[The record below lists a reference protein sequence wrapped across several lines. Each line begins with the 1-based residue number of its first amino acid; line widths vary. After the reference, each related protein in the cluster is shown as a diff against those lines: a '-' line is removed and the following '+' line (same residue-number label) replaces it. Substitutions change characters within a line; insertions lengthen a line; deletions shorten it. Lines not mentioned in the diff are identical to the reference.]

1 MTQTIVID
9 PVTRIEGHAKI
20 SIQLDEHGFVRDA
33 HFHVTQFRG
42 FEKLCEGRPFYE
54 MPALMAR
61 ICGICPV
68 SHLVASAKACDA
80 LMAVRIPPAA
90 ENLRRV
96 MNLAQILQSHALN
109 AVHLSG
115 PDFAM
120 GMDAPADQRNL
131 FALADKHPGLARDW
145 VRLRA
150 VGQKIIEILG
160 GKRIHP
166 GWIVPGGVESPL
178 GADQRD
184 AILAMLPDALV
195 MAQRLVDWFKELMD
209 GFDEEV
215 RVFGNF
221 PSLFMGLVDANGKLE
236 HYDGAWKVIDF
247 HAKTVVESMPIERYD
262 EYIGEKV
269 ESWSYLKSPYFK
281 PKGYPGGIYRVGPL
295 ARLNIAESCGT
306 RWADQEHAVFEDMD
320 DPLVSSSFHY
330 HYARLIE
337 ILFCVERM
345 QELLQSPNITDKH
358 VRAYASANAL
368 RGVGVSEAPRGTL
381 LHDYEVGED
390 GLIRKANLI
399 IATGNNNLAMNQA
412 VLQVAK
418 RYVRGPDVQEGM
430 LNRVEAVI
438 RAFDPCLSCST
449 HAVGHRPFEVTIL
462 DAEGQPVRIVDGDG
476 S

>member
-1 MTQTIVID
+1 MSKTIVID

-20 SIQLDEHGFVRDA
+20 SIQLDEHGFVHDA

-42 FEKLCEGRPFYE
+42 FERLCVGRPFYE
-54 MPALMAR
+54 MPPLMAR

-80 LMAVRIPPAA
+80 IMAVQIPPVAA
-90 ENLRRV
+90 NLRRL

-109 AVHLSG
+109 VVHLSG
-115 PDFAM
+115 PDLAM
-120 GMDAPADQRNL
+120 GMDAPAEERNL
-131 FALADKHPGLARDW
+131 FTLADKHPGLARDG
-145 VRLRA
+145 VQLRG
-150 VGQKIIEILG
+150 VGQKIIEVLG

-166 GWIVPGGVESPL
+166 GWIVPGGVAAPL
-178 GADQRD
+178 GAEQRD
-184 AILAMLPDALV
+184 AILAMLPDALI
-195 MAQRLVDWFKELMD
+195 MTQRLVDWFKEVMD
-209 GFDEEV
+209 RFEEEA

-221 PSLFMGLVDANGKLE
+221 PSLFMGLVDEEGNLE
-236 HYDGAWKVIDF
+236 HYDGTLKIIDF
-247 HAKTVVESMPIERYD
+247 QGKTVVASMPNDRYG

-269 ESWSYLKSPYFK
+269 EPWSYLKSPYFK

-306 RWADQEHAVFEDMD
+306 RWADQEHAVFDDMD
-320 DPLVSSSFHY
+320 NPVVSSSFHY

-337 ILFCVERM
+337 MLFCVERM
-345 QELLQSPNITDKH
+345 QELLELPDILDKH
-358 VRAYASANAL
+358 VRAHASANAR

-381 LHDYEVGED
+381 LHDYEVGAD
-390 GLIRKANLI
+390 GLIQKANLI

-418 RYVRGPDVQEGM
+418 RFVRGPDVQDGM

-449 HAVGHRPFEVTIL
+449 HAVGHMPIEMTIV
-462 DAEGQPVRIVDGDG
+462 DAQGEPVRVIGRD
-476 S
+476 